1 MKNNILQ
8 IVFNSEHSEFILDV
22 EKYVRQFGTQSD
34 SELIG
39 SIVVERKDDSWCAFS
54 PEREPNKWIKKAAF
68 LTLEYLLNLPVE
80 FLFNSTGEDI
90 QTYLKSHY
98 DERININGDNQ
109 TDNNLHLLLH
119 MPINSPEC
127 VSSLEILLN
136 SIPQKLNGHIR
147 VHLILYS
154 STTSI
159 GNSYKSIDS
168 EKSKE
173 QLHNILNSFHKHE
186 YNGLKGRILYVS
198 NYDEQGYCL
207 NLSKTSELT
216 KYIGRILIYFINEYR
231 ALSLSMPYA
240 SEISTIG
247 LFGAEINKVQI
258 INNLF
263 HCFLSKVLFAFIGKP
278 NSNDSRIHEIFEEF
292 IRSNQEIVRKEF
304 ESDNIS
310 ESNIHSGIL
319 DYVRSIIDSK
329 DLSLSDKDEIL
340 KKLNRLWNQS
350 IESLE
355 DDFSESTF
363 EDIYMPLIYE
373 LGLDTPYPQVKE
385 LLNEIKNRKIKIRK
399 QEEKLNELK
408 RSLPPLEQ
416 NCFWTDDGIRIG
428 DDLYRLNSQDSL
440 LDDSPLEITSYEPI
454 GNSFEKSRDIRNG
467 FSTIRNQGNQGSC
480 VSFSLVSIIEFYLN
494 SSVNK
499 RDFSESFLYYN
510 ARAITNET
518 EKDEGVAIEYAL
530 QSLKDNG
537 VCVEELCPYDE
548 NTFNLKP
555 SEDAYKEATNRRID
569 GAQKVGNSLNE
580 IKSALSEGYP
590 IIGSFR
596 VFKSLEK
603 NTDGLVL
610 YPTEEELAEEP
621 KYHAMVI
628 CGYNDANKYFI
639 VRNSWGS
646 RFGHNGYCYIPYS
659 YVRDSN
665 LTRGLYLVKMDKKS
679 DISVISKDIDKPEDF
694 SPRFSYE
701 VNRNRISEETYLL
714 KEERAAL
721 HEAIIALRNVI
732 ARIMAN
738 TDVNDYIQD
747 IDEKIEDT
755 KKQIVNIENSNKKI
769 SKINKFVGCTIGGIS
784 TIGLIWSIYNSWLY
798 YSKNIGETASLPI
811 TIAVLSIIAPII
823 WLFIKLNKD
832 KNNRL
837 RLNNLTC
844 TLEELKSLRE
854 QRIKVYEQLQQLLLV
869 ISSVELKVKRYENN
883 LSNIYTS
890 FNDWLKDIVQ
900 IQNLND
906 DDESNITD
914 VKEETIVLADEIF
927 NGENDITLL
936 EKFMNYQ
943 LSLLRKF
950 DKNFYK
956 SVYDE
961 LCDKNKWNSFV
972 ENVINTKTPVELNSG
987 FKSKSLIFLGDVSV
1001 LSPNNIE
1008 LPSIKEIDRPNTVV
1022 DYKNPL
1028 LIIGIVEKG
1037 FSVDD
1042 LKDLSL

>member
-8 IVFNSEHSEFILDV
+8 IVFNSQHSSFILDV
-22 EKYVRQFGTQSD
+22 EKYVRQFGTQFD
-34 SELIG
+34 ANRVG
-39 SIVVERKDDSWCAFS
+39 SIVIEKKDGTMVAFS
-54 PEREPNKWIKKAAF
+54 PEREPNKWIKKASF
-68 LTLEYLLNLPVE
+68 LTLEFLLNLPVE
-80 FLFNSTGEDI
+80 FLFNSNGVDI
-90 QTYLKSHY
+90 DSFLKSHY
-98 DERININGDNQ
+98 DERININGDKQ
-109 TDNNLHLLLH
+109 TDNNLHLLVH
-119 MPINSPEC
+119 IPINDSEC
-127 VSSLEILLN
+127 VANLELLLN
-136 SIPQKLNGHIR
+136 SIPLKLTDHIR

-159 GNSYKSIDS
+159 GNSYESLDT

-173 QLHNILNSFHKHE
+173 QLHNIVNLHRTNK
-186 YNGLKGRILYVS
+186 YNAIKGRIIYVS

-207 NLSKTSELT
+207 NLSKESELS
-216 KYIGRILIYFINEYR
+216 KYIGRILIYLINEYR
-231 ALSLSMPYA
+231 ALSSNMHNS
-240 SEISTIG
+240 SEIST
-247 LFGAEINKVQI
+247 FGIFGSEIDKVNI
-258 INNLF
+258 INNRF
-263 HCFLSKVLFAFIGKP
+263 YKVLREVLLAFIGKK
-278 NSNDSRIHEIFEEF
+278 NSNDDRIREIFEEF
-292 IRSNQEIVRKEF
+292 ISSNQDIIRKEF
-304 ESDNIS
+304 ESESIS
-310 ESNIHSGIL
+310 ENNIHSGIL
-319 DYVRSIIDSK
+319 NYVKKIIDSK
-329 DLSLSDKDEIL
+329 DLSLYDKDEIL
-340 KKLNRLWNQS
+340 KRLNRLWNQN
-350 IESLE
+350 IESVE

-385 LLNEIKNRKIKIRK
+385 LLSEIKSRKIKIKK

-408 RSLPPLEQ
+408 KTLPPLEQ
-416 NCFWTDDGIRIG
+416 NCFWTEEGIRVG

-440 LDDSPLEITSYEPI
+440 LDDPPLEITSYEPV
-454 GNSFEKSRDIRNG
+454 GDFFEKSRDIRNG

-480 VSFSLVSIIEFYLN
+480 VSFSLVSIIEYYLN
-494 SSVNK
+494 SSVEK
-499 RDFSESFLYYN
+499 RDFSESFLYYT
-510 ARAITNET
+510 ARAITQET

-530 QSLKDNG
+530 QSLKENG
-537 VCVEELCPYDE
+537 VCIEELCPYDE
-548 NTFNLKP
+548 NTYNKKP
-555 SEDAYKEATNRRID
+555 TEEAYKEAANRRIN
-569 GAQKVGNSLNE
+569 GAQRVRNSIKD
-580 IKSALSEGYP
+580 IKSALFEGYP

-610 YPTEEELAEEP
+610 YPTDEELAEEP

-665 LTRGLYLVKMDKKS
+665 LTRGLYLVKMNERS
-679 DISVISKDIDKPEDF
+679 DTSIISKDADKPEDF

-732 ARIMAN
+732 AQIMAN

-747 IDEKIEDT
+747 IDEQIEDT
-755 KKQIVNIENSNKKI
+755 KAQIVDIENNIKKI
-769 SKINKFVGCTIGGIS
+769 SKHNKYTECAIGIIS
-784 TIGLIWSIYNSWLY
+784 TCGITWSIYKSWLF
-798 YSKNIGETASLPI
+798 YSKNIGENVSLPI
-811 TIAVLSIIAPII
+811 IIAVLSIVAPII

-832 KNNRL
+832 RNNKR
-837 RLNNLTC
+837 RLNKLSC
-844 TLEELKSLRE
+844 TLEELKTLRE
-854 QRIKVYEQLQQLLLV
+854 LRIRAYEQLQQLLLV
-869 ISSVELKVKRYENN
+869 ISSVELKVKRYDEN
-883 LSNIYTS
+883 LSNIYSS
-890 FNDWLKDIVQ
+890 FNDWLKEIVQ
-900 IQNLND
+900 IHVQND
-906 DDESNITD
+906 GDSSVEDIKQEA
-914 VKEETIVLADEIF
+914 IVLANTIF
-927 NGENDITLL
+927 DGDNYSSLR

-950 DKNFYK
+950 DKNFSK

-961 LCDKNKWNSFV
+961 LCNTQIWNSFV
-972 ENVINTKTPVELNSG
+972 ENVINTKTPVELGNG

-1001 LSPNNIE
+1001 LSPNNTE

-1022 DYKNPL
+1022 DYTNPL
-1028 LIIGIVEKG
+1028 LIIGLVEKG
-1037 FSVDD
+1037 FSIDD